1 MCGIQGE
8 ELSRYEQIALMIAG
22 EIIRGTYNEGE
33 KVSGR
38 TILAGQYGVSPET
51 VRKALALLQARQVVD
66 VVPGSGVIILS
77 RQAAK
82 EFIEDFHEH
91 NSLEVLERRLD
102 NLIRQRN
109 KLNAEIDKLVKEI
122 VHFKTSLLKNMQN
135 AEEVL
140 VAPDSPLVGK
150 SVQEAQLRTVT
161 GVIVTAVRRRG
172 RWYASPG
179 TELRLSPGDLLL
191 VVGKQKAVERLR
203 RLAEGKLEHPD
214 G

>member
-1 MCGIQGE
+1 MHHTNSE
-8 ELSRYEQIALMIAG
+8 ELARYEQIALMIAG
-22 EIIRGTYNEGE
+22 EILRGTYSEGE
-33 KVSGR
+33 RVSGR

-51 VRKALALLQARQVVD
+51 VRKALALLQARQVVE

-77 RQAAK
+77 RQAARD
-82 EFIEDFHEH
+82 FIEDFHEH

-102 NLIRQRN
+102 TLIKQRN

-122 VHFKTSLLKNMQN
+122 VHFKTGMLKNMQN

-140 VAPDSPLVGK
+140 VSPDSPLVGK

-161 GVIVTAVRRRG
+161 GVTVTAVRRRG

-179 TELRLSPGDLLL
+179 TELRLNAGDLLL
-191 VVGKQKAVERLR
+191 VVGNQKAVDRLR
-203 RLAEGKLEHPD
+203 QLAEGKQALTD

>member
-1 MCGIQGE
+1 MDYVSSE
-8 ELSRYEQIALMIAG
+8 ELARYEQIAIMIAG
-22 EIIRGTYNEGE
+22 EILRGTYNEGE
-33 KVSGR
+33 RVSGR

-51 VRKALALLQARQVVD
+51 VRKALALLQARQVVE

-77 RQAAK
+77 RQAARD
-82 EFIEDFHEH
+82 FIEDFHEH

-102 NLIRQRN
+102 TLIKQRN

-122 VHFKTSLLKNMQN
+122 VHFKTGMLKNMQN
-135 AEEVL
+135 AEEIMVS
-140 VAPDSPLVGK
+140 PGSPLVGK

-179 TELRLSPGDLLL
+179 TELRLSAGDLLL
-191 VVGKQKAVERLR
+191 VVGNQKAVDRLR
-203 RLAEGKLEHPD
+203 RLAEGKQELND